1 MEATSKTFDEIIR
14 SADGAVTVH
23 DDISGVIGD
32 SKASL
37 DALCAFFEQIKDKYQ
52 EVMNHIDNA
61 EHLGTTKSAMFED
74 IDNMMSQIP
83 LVIDDYTG
91 RRQA

>member
-74 IDNMMSQIP
+74 MDNMIAQIP
-83 LVIDDYTG
+83 PMIKDYEQN
-91 RRQA
+91 R